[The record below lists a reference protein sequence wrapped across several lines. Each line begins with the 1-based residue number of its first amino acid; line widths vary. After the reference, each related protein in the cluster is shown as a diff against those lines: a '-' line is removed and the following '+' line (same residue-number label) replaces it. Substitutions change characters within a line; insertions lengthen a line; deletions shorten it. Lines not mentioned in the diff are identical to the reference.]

1 MSLNSLEKAKRG
13 TLSPVARLLLGISA
27 AEREKESAVLAFAI
41 IVRDAKENGTQ
52 YLKIPANSTRAQID
66 KIANRLILCDE
77 KTLQK
82 RVDNL
87 IREEPQTLIARAL
100 ASSIRAYQEENQQ
113 ILFVTQQLSS
123 ALSMSIPKMNL
134 SRAEQVSL
142 NEISSW
148 LERTGLLASKEINDS
163 LLLVNDSLV
172 GEWSYW

>member
-1 MSLNSLEKAKRG
+1 MSLS
-13 TLSPVARLLLGISA
+13 SVARLLLGITT

-41 IVRDAKENGTQ
+41 IVRDAKEKGT
-52 YLKIPANSTRAQID
+52 LKIPANSPRAQIN
-66 KIANRLILCDE
+66 KIANRLVACNE

-82 RVDNL
+82 RVDDL
-87 IREEPQTLIARAL
+87 IKREPRTLIARAL

-113 ILFVTQQLSS
+113 ILFVTQQLAN
-123 ALSMSIPKMNL
+123 ALNMSISKMNL

-163 LLLVNDSLV
+163 LLLANDSLV
-172 GEWSYW
+172 ENGAAGELLLTVEK